1 MNHPGDGTSGAGR
14 PPQLTPG
21 PTRPIQV
28 TRSSAAFYGAAAGRV
43 ARQRIA
49 QPNGWW
55 GMALFLCA
63 EVTLFGTLI
72 ATYFYLDF
80 DAHRWPPAGIKAPS
94 VVLPL
99 VATGVLVALTVPMWL
114 AVRSSRAGRRAPGIG
129 LLALAVL
136 VQTCYLALQIFLF
149 RHDLHHFSPRAT
161 AYGSIY
167 FTMLAAHH
175 AHVLFGILLNL
186 TVLGFVSFRG
196 LTNYW
201 VIGVRGAALY
211 WYVVNALAILVV
223 FTQLAPSL

>member
-1 MNHPGDGTSGAGR
+1 MSQ
-14 PPQLTPG
+14 PPPHSQPQ
-21 PTRPIQV
+21 PQV
-28 TRSSAAFYGAAAGRV
+28 TRSTAAFTASAAGRV
-43 ARQRIA
+43 ARQRVA
-49 QPNGWW
+49 QPSGWW

-94 VVLPL
+94 VVLPFI
-99 VATGVLVALTVPMWL
+99 ATGVLVSLSLPMWL
-114 AVRSSRAGRRAPGIG
+114 AARSARAGRRGPVIG
-129 LLALAVL
+129 LITFAVI
-136 VQTCYLALQIFLF
+136 VQMCYLALQIFLF
-149 RHDLHHFSPRAT
+149 RHDLNNFSPTDT

-175 AHVLFGILLNL
+175 AHVLFGILLSL
-186 TVLGFVSFRG
+186 TVLAFVSLRG

-201 VIGVRGAALY
+201 LVAVRCAALY
-211 WYVVNALAILVV
+211 WHVVNVLAIFIV